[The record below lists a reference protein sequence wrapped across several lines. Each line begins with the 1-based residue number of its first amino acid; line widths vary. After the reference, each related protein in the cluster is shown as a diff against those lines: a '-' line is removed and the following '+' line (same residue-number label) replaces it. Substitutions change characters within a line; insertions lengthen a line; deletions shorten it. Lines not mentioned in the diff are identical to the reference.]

1 MFYYLV
7 YGICTLL
14 GFSVD
19 ATNNDINNTTKKKYI
34 SKVGL
39 FAIALVLFLLG
50 ALRYYVGVDYTTYL
64 ERYIPQVLMGVP
76 DAVEPGYKWIILI
89 GSYLGNYQWIY
100 VLTQL
105 IIVILV
111 FYSIR
116 HYSNSV
122 GWSVF
127 LLMFGTY
134 MNFAFSAM
142 RQTIAIGIFL
152 FSLKYLFDKK
162 PIKFLICIMIATL
175 FHKSAIFFLPV
186 IIFMYIPFNR
196 LIFLEIIIV
205 SAILKGSLQ
214 SILLSIF
221 QKLGDYEGY
230 ITDFNGR
237 TGTSGV
243 LLLEILPITI
253 LIVYLMFSQKYDKLK
268 NSRRLPV
275 LMYLQSISTS
285 ILIFSNVLPQFERT
299 LMMVSFSNIIM
310 LPLLFP
316 MIERKNVRIIVKAI
330 FVVIYLIIFFQTII
344 VKSGS
349 GSYPYRFIFA
359 PNTFLY

>member
-7 YGICTLL
+7 YGICTFL
-14 GFSVD
+14 GFLVD
-19 ATNNDINNTTKKKYI
+19 AANKDVKNTGKTKYI
-34 SKVGL
+34 SEIGF
-39 FAIALVLFLLG
+39 FAISLVLFLLG
-50 ALRYYVGVDYTTYL
+50 ALRYFVGVDYALYL
-64 ERYIPQVLMGVP
+64 DRYIPQVLMGIP
-76 DAVEPGYKWIILI
+76 DAVEPGFKWIILI
-89 GSYLGNYQWIY
+89 GSFFGNFQWIY
-100 VLTQL
+100 ALTQL
-105 IIVILV
+105 VIVLLV
-111 FYSIR
+111 SYSIK
-116 HYSNSV
+116 HHSNSI

-127 LLMFGTY
+127 FLTFGTY
-134 MNFAFSAM
+134 INLAFSIM
-142 RQTIAIGIFL
+142 RQTIATGIFL

-162 PIKFLICIMIATL
+162 PIKFLICIMIAAL
-175 FHKSAIFFLPV
+175 FHKSALFFLPV

-196 LIFLEIIIV
+196 IVFLGIIV
-205 SAILKGSLQ
+205 GSAILKGSLQ

-221 QKLGDYEGY
+221 EKMGEYEGY

-243 LLLEILPITI
+243 LLLEILPVTL
-253 LIVYLMFSQKYDKLK
+253 LIIYLMFSKNYDKLK

-299 LMMVSFSNIIM
+299 VMMVSFSNIIM

-316 MIERKNVRIIVKAI
+316 MIERKNTRIIVKAI
-330 FVVIYLIIFFQTII
+330 FVAIYLIVFFQTVI
-344 VKSGS
+344 VKSGT
-349 GSYPYRFIFA
+349 GSYPFRFIFW